1 MTIPAFVSCCATWL
15 AMLALGFLLLGALRS
30 LELLRWR
37 LDQLEA
43 TMPSKVNRSGL
54 RPGARAP
61 DFSLPDT
68 AGDLV
73 SLRDFAGRRVLL
85 VFTQSGCRPCHAVMP
100 ELNRLQDAGEV
111 QVLVVNNG
119 EPGETRA
126 WALESRARFPVLVQ
140 ERYSLSRSYE
150 VFASPFA
157 FLIDENGRIA
167 SKGIINNRR
176 QIGYVLDGHRPARD
190 GHVGRGATGA
200 ERGDSKAFQTHSHLK
215 EVDHV

>member
-1 MTIPAFVSCCATWL
+1 MSIFWLASYIAMWL
-15 AMLALGFLLLGALRS
+15 AMLAISFLLLGALRS
-30 LELLRWR
+30 LEQLRWR

-43 TMPSKVNRSGL
+43 TMPSKINRSGL

-68 AGDLV
+68 AGALV
-73 SLRDFAGRRVLL
+73 SLRDFAGRRVFL

-100 ELNRLQDAGEV
+100 ELNRLQDEGEV

-119 EPGETRA
+119 EPEETRA

-150 VFASPFA
+150 MFASPFA
-157 FLIDENGRIA
+157 FLIDEQGLIA

-176 QIGYVLDGHRPARD
+176 QIGYVLDGHRPVRD
-190 GHVGRGATGA
+190 AHVGREATGA
-200 ERGDSKAFQTHSHLK
+200 ERGESEAFQIHSHLK